1 MNLLL
6 KAVIT
11 LAVVLT
17 AVSVGRR
24 WPSLGGLLAVMPL
37 SGLLV
42 LILLHRDSGGD
53 PATMQGYVRGAL
65 FGIVPTVL
73 FFAVA
78 YFGYRKGWPLSAVL
92 VCGFAAWGAAALLHQ
107 WWLR

>member
-1 MNLLL
+1 MSLLF
-6 KAVIT
+6 KAAIT

-17 AVSVGRR
+17 ATVVGRR

-42 LILLHRDSGGD
+42 LILLHVESHGD
-53 PATMQGYVRGAL
+53 AATMRGYTRGAL
-65 FGIVPTVL
+65 FGIIPTAL
-73 FFAVA
+73 FFTAA
-78 YFGYRKGWPLSAVL
+78 LIGYRKGWPLSAVL
-92 VCGFAAWGAAALLHQ
+92 ACGFAVWGAAALLHQ